1 MIEQATGAFAPR
13 APWRRPSGRE
23 LEALVDELAA
33 ADAELEGADP
43 AATLAW
49 AFERFGDGA
58 VVTSSFQDCV
68 LADLAASVR
77 PGVRVVFLD
86 TGFHFPETLA
96 YLRRVER
103 VLRIDVEVVSAR
115 LPADEHPCG
124 TASCCELRKVRP
136 LQRRLVGAA
145 AWVTGLK
152 RSDAPTRAAART
164 LAWDDAKG
172 VVKVNP
178 IVAWSE
184 DDVAAYVNARN
195 LPRHPLNALGYT
207 SIGCAPTTE
216 PPLVGGDL
224 RSGRWI
230 GSSRTECGLHL

>member
-1 MIEQATGAFAPR
+1 MIEQACGAVAPSGQ
-13 APWRRPSGRE
+13 WGRPSGRE
-23 LEALVDELAA
+23 LAALLDEVAA
-33 ADAELEGADP
+33 ADTELEGADP
-43 AATLAW
+43 SAVLAW
-49 AFERFGDGA
+49 AFERFGDGV

-68 LADLAASVR
+68 LVDLAASVR

-103 VLRIDVEVVSAR
+103 VTRIDVEVVSAG
-115 LPADEHPCG
+115 LSDDEHPCG
-124 TASCCELRKVRP
+124 SALCCELRKVRP
-136 LQRRLVGAA
+136 LRRLLEGHA

-152 RSDAPTRAAART
+152 RSDSATRAAART
-164 LAWDDAKG
+164 VAWDDGKG

-184 DDVAAYVNARN
+184 EDVAAYVAARG
-195 LPRHPLNALGYT
+195 LPRHPLNAAGYI
-207 SIGCAPTTE
+207 SIGCAPTTR
-216 PPLVGGDL
+216 PPLEGGDL
-224 RSGRWI
+224 RSGRWV

>member
-1 MIEQATGAFAPR
+1 MIEQATGALAPR
-13 APWRRPSGRE
+13 APRSRPAGRE
-23 LEALVDELAA
+23 LEALLDELAV
-33 ADAELEGADP
+33 ADAALEGADP
-43 AATLAW
+43 AAALSW
-49 AFERFGDGA
+49 VFERFGHGV

-103 VLRIDVEVVSAR
+103 VLPIDVEVVSAG
-115 LPADEHPCG
+115 LPDDEHPCG
-124 TASCCELRKVRP
+124 TASCCELRKVGP
-136 LQRRLVGAA
+136 LQRCLVGAA

-152 RSDAPTRAAART
+152 RCDAPTRAAART
-164 LAWDDAKG
+164 VAWDDAKG

-184 DDVAAYVNARN
+184 DDVAAYVDARG

-207 SIGCAPTTE
+207 SIGCAPTTA

-224 RSGRWI
+224 RSGRWV
-230 GSSRTECGLHL
+230 GSSRTECGLHG